1 MIRIRNVDDF
11 EVYVSDPGTQSTGK
25 KYFFT
30 APFDCWLKA
39 MYAKVGTAGTTGTQ
53 TTDINDEGS
62 SIFAS
67 GGIAFASAAVNPT
80 YAALTNDP
88 HFFSKG
94 DRIDVTNDAVNT
106 TPATDLSVVLVF
118 SRVKPRRVLT
128 GQIDQALGF

>member
-11 EVYVSDPGTQSTGK
+11 EVYVSNVGTQSTGK

-30 APFDCWLKA
+30 APFDCFLKA
-39 MYAKVGTAGTTGTQ
+39 IFAKVGTAGTTGTQ

-67 GGIAFASAAVNPT
+67 GGIAFASGAVNPT